1 MHSYQI
7 YFSSLCDPPW
17 GALSSKDGK
26 KQDLPISVGLLS
38 MPNPFIQKLC
48 NVDVINFL
56 LFHVVDNNTLLGG
69 AFVFRVVWRR
79 HGTIVDGKRGRRSR
93 FCDMA
98 WHGVAWRR
106 VV

>member
-7 YFSSLCDPPW
+7 FLFVMRPSL
-17 GALSSKDGK
+17 GSALSSKDGK
-26 KQDLPISVGLLS
+26 KQYLPISVGLLS
-38 MPNPFIQKLC
+38 VPNPFIQKLC

-56 LFHVVDNNTLLGG
+56 LFHVVDNSTLLGG

-93 FCDMA
+93 FCDVA
-98 WHGVAWRR
+98 WHGVTWRR